1 MTRKVHNALVGS
13 ALLVSLLAASLMAGD
28 TPGKGMTLMTRSG
41 DRVDGRWLDSKA
53 AEPVRW
59 QADQF
64 VGPFEFPIDGLA
76 SVHFQ
81 SPDKGS
87 VGSQKKLCVCETTGG
102 DVLLG
107 LPKGISGDVLKFEVL
122 GKSQPQIVDLPFAN
136 LLRLTAPTEPER
148 IVMEWPDGKSDI
160 LEGAIGKWKR
170 QGGAVYATSSMAFA
184 GLKLPKLPR
193 QCSIELECSWT
204 KGADFAIHF
213 GKFIELTKFKPKP
226 PKADQQQAFI
236 RVQQASKVSEDPF
249 GIRIATWGERLVA
262 LTRDADEMDVLAMD
276 DVPISRSERKE
287 LVLRIML
294 DADKKQ
300 MRVVAG
306 STLLGELELPTE
318 VCEKWETATESIRL
332 ECFSGLLGLERL
344 RVSTL
349 SSGSLLGGGQ
359 SEEMAVFQADGTF
372 QVAERLGWDAKTQE
386 LLVTVPDAASETGEE
401 ATEEKATGD
410 EGSDEEGQEKGNEEE
425 QDADEESTDDED
437 KVPAEKKTEI
447 KRFGLGDFSEIVFGN
462 ERQKSNTTVKEPVRD
477 LKVTLAN
484 GMQFSGVFD
493 GVDSGRL
500 GIRSPVLKQP
510 VSFELSELMSVE
522 FAGETINEPEEA
534 LHPVGTIVR
543 EPPSK
548 KAMGQIQIGDSVMR
562 GQLVAADSKEKG
574 SCLSWKPTAANN
586 ASPIAPDAS
595 GVLTFRSGKSARA
608 KSTKKPDEYGS
619 VLELRSGDLI
629 PFRLKRIDSEGVTF
643 ESPFA
648 TTTFVEHEKVKALTL
663 AKNYSPAEL
672 SSTRRERFL
681 TVPRK
686 LKDYP
691 PTHLLLSKRK
701 DVIRGRLQSVDDQHV
716 TIEVGLTPRKIPRDR
731 VAAILWL
738 DGLREP
744 PSDDSKEGNKV
755 VEGEAPGKDTEEQ
768 PVKSGDQQPG
778 LQFLAFGKDKTRIS
792 FRPTSFRAN
801 TIIGKN
807 DVLGDCEIAS
817 SDVREFVFGEQI
829 QSKIE
834 SFASSRIQLT
844 SAVQPKYLDENDS
857 LVERATGQESS
868 LVGKAAPDVM
878 LDTLEGPAFRL
889 SDHKGKIVVLD
900 FWATWCGPCIQ
911 WLPRVESIVDEFPAD
926 QVILA
931 AVNLSESE
939 EKIRKLLERLE
950 LSPLVLL
957 DTDGVVT
964 ERYEANAIP
973 QTVVIDKSGKISRL
987 FVGGGKRF
995 EEPLRDSIRGLLKDE
1010 SHEPDESDE
1019 PTADSP
1025 KP

>member
-28 TPGKGMTLMTRSG
+28 APNKGMTLMTRSG

-53 AEPVRW
+53 ADPVRW

-76 SVHFQ
+76 AVHFQ
-81 SPDKGS
+81 APDKGS
-87 VGSQKKLCVCETTGG
+87 VGSQKKLCVCETTNG

-107 LPKGISGDVLKFEVL
+107 LPKGISGDVMKFEVL
-122 GKSQPQIVDLPFAN
+122 GKSQPQMVDLPFAS

-148 IVMEWPDGKSDI
+148 IVIEWPDGKSDI
-160 LEGAIGKWKR
+160 LEGSIGKWKR
-170 QGGAVYATSSMAFA
+170 QGGAVYAISGMAYA

-213 GKFIELTKFKPKP
+213 GKFIELAKFKPKP
-226 PKADQQQAFI
+226 PRENQQQVFM
-236 RVQQASKVSEDPF
+236 VQQASKVSEDPL
-249 GIRIATWGERLVA
+249 GIRIATWGERLVVLA
-262 LTRDADEMDVLAMD
+262 RDADEMDVLAVD

-300 MRVVAG
+300 MRVVG
-306 STLLGELELPTE
+306 GNTLLGELELPTE

-359 SEEMAVFQADGTF
+359 SEEMAVFQADGTS
-372 QVAERLGWDAKTQE
+372 QVAARLGWDAKTQE
-386 LLVTVPDAASETGEE
+386 LLATLPESASETGEE
-401 ATEEKATGD
+401 ATEEEATGD
-410 EGSDEEGQEKGNEEE
+410 EDSREKGNEEE
-425 QDADEESTDDED
+425 QDADEDSTDDESTDDEG
-437 KVPAEKKTEI
+437 KVPVEKKAET
-447 KRFGLGDFSEIVFGN
+447 KRFGLDDFLEIVFGN
-462 ERQKSNTTVKEPVRD
+462 ERQKSDATVKEPTRD

-484 GMQFSGVFD
+484 GMQFSGEFA

-500 GIRSPVLKQP
+500 AVRSPVLKQP

-522 FAGETINEPEEA
+522 FAGEEA
-534 LHPVGTIVR
+534 ILPVGTIVR
-543 EPPSK
+543 EQPSK
-548 KAMGQIQIGDSVMR
+548 NAMGQIQIGDSVMR
-562 GQLVAADSKEKG
+562 GELVASDPKEKG

-586 ASPIAPDAS
+586 SSSIAPDAS

-608 KSTKKPDEYGS
+608 KSTKKHDEYGS

-663 AKNYSPAEL
+663 AKIYSPAEL

-701 DVIRGRLQSVDDQHV
+701 DVVRGRLQSVDDQHV

-744 PSDDSKEGNKV
+744 PSDDSKEGSKV
-755 VEGEAPGKDTEEQ
+755 VEDEAPGEDTEEQ
-768 PVKSGDQQPG
+768 LVKAGDQQPG
-778 LQFLAFGKDKTRIS
+778 LQFLAFGRDKTRIS

-801 TIIGKN
+801 TIIGEN

-817 SDVREFVFGEQI
+817 SDVREFVFGKQI

-834 SFASSRIQLT
+834 SFASSKIQLT
-844 SAVQPKYLDENDS
+844 SAAQPKYLDENDS
-857 LVERATGQESS
+857 PVERATGQESS
-868 LVGKAAPDVM
+868 LVGKAAPEVM
-878 LDTLEGPAFRL
+878 LDTLEGQGFRL
-889 SDHKGKIVVLD
+889 SDHKGKVVVLD

-957 DTDGVVT
+957 DTDGVAT

-995 EEPLRDSIRGLLKDE
+995 EEPLRDSIRELLE
-1010 SHEPDESDE
+1010 DESDE
-1019 PTADSP
+1019 PAAASP